1 MSLFFVYKLIYQING
16 KKTQNIIVLL
26 CRLIFYKYAC
36 TFLTVV
42 KNVSK
47 IVIFLRKKIEQKK
60 IMYLLLF
67 KTMNI
72 TSIDMPMTRTTIIG
86 PITRDTGTSSVVG
99 PTFIA
104 VNVIYNIYIFL
115 NLPYVHLVNKLL

>member
-1 MSLFFVYKLIYQING
+1 MSLFFVYKLIYQIKG
-16 KKTQNIIVLL
+16 KKKHNIIVLL
-26 CRLIFYKYAC
+26 RRLIFMNMHVF
-36 TFLTVV
+36 FLTVV
-42 KNVSK
+42 KNYSK
-47 IVIFLRKKIEQKK
+47 IVIFLRKKKEQKK

-104 VNVIYNIYIFL
+104 VNVIYNINIFL

>member
-1 MSLFFVYKLIYQING
+1 M
-16 KKTQNIIVLL
+16 
-26 CRLIFYKYAC
+26 
-36 TFLTVV
+36 V
-42 KNVSK
+42 KNYSK

-86 PITRDTGTSSVVG
+86 PITRYIGTSSVVG

-115 NLPYVHLVNKLL
+115 NLPYVPLVSKLL